1 MAAISFPRT
10 DIMSLVDYSADT
22 EPPRL
27 MRRDE
32 YSRQASGRTIAKA
45 FGSALWMVS
54 YVTKPLPNDQA
65 RAFEA
70 AIDSLDGVVQTFEAC
85 DLRGLMP
92 IAYPTGACNDGVL
105 ASVNANNKMLSLSGL
120 AAGQIVSAGDYLS
133 FSYGSNRAYHR
144 AAQTVTAD
152 GSGVTA
158 QFEVRPFIRPG
169 WTLSP
174 STPVKLKTPKG
185 IFCLV
190 PDSFTPR
197 PSGGLH
203 TVISF
208 QALQY
213 IE

>member
-1 MAAISFPRT
+1 MAAISFPLT
-10 DIMSLVDYSADT
+10 TLMSVVDYSADT
-22 EPPRL
+22 EPARL

-32 YSRQASGRTIAKA
+32 FSRQASGRTIGKA
-45 FGSALWMVS
+45 FGSALWLCS
-54 YVTKPLPNDQA
+54 YVTKPLRNDEA

-70 AIDSLDGVVQTFEAC
+70 MLDALDGVTQTFEAC
-85 DLRGLMP
+85 DLRGTMP

-120 AAGQIVSAGDYLS
+120 AAGQIVSAGDFLS
-133 FSYGSNRAYHR
+133 FDYSGNRAYHR

-158 QFEVRPFIRPG
+158 QFEVRPHIRPG

-174 STPVKLKTPKG
+174 STPVKLKNPRG

-190 PDSFTPR
+190 PDSFSAR
-197 PSGGLH
+197 PAGALH
-203 TVISF
+203 TTVSF